1 MLSIAEDQIASAGYN
16 TWFKGTYLHQIDS
29 KRAIVVA
36 QSPFVAEWLTN
47 KYHEHVTNF
56 IYEVIGDKVQVKFI
70 SEEDLQSEDFT
81 EQPEKPKETEAYEEV
96 TNSQLNSNNTFDTF
110 VIGPGNQFPHAASLA
125 VAEEP
130 ANAYNPLF
138 IYGGVGLGK
147 THACNWSLCA

>member
-1 MLSIAEDQIASAGYN
+1 MNSKEEIWEQVLSIAEDQIASAGYN

-81 EQPEKPKETEAYEEV
+81 EQPEKPKETE
-96 TNSQLNSNNTFDTF
+96 
-110 VIGPGNQFPHAASLA
+110 
-125 VAEEP
+125 
-130 ANAYNPLF
+130 
-138 IYGGVGLGK
+138 
-147 THACNWSLCA
+147 